1 MDTNRFKI
9 YTKGGDKGKTS
20 LVGGTRVDKFNIRLE
35 SYGTIDELNSFI
47 GLLLSYDLR
56 QKDINFLTWLQNKL
70 FDIGSYLATEP
81 SDQADKNIM
90 QYINE
95 RTVGMIEQEIDS
107 FDEDLPPLKSF
118 ILPSGGR
125 TSSISHIC
133 RTVCRRAERCIYKLN
148 IEYPLEPNVLRFVNR
163 LSDYF
168 FYLARNEALR
178 NGQGE
183 VSWQPNKC

>member
-20 LVGGTRVDKFNIRLE
+20 LVGGTRVEKFNVRLE
-35 SYGTIDELNSFI
+35 CYGTIDELNSFI
-47 GLLLSYDLR
+47 GLLLSYDLE
-56 QKDINFLTWLQNKL
+56 QNDVDFLFWVQNKL
-70 FDIGSYLATEP
+70 FDIGGYLATE
-81 SDQADKNIM
+81 SSVDADRNII
-90 QYINE
+90 QYVNE
-95 RTVGMIEQEIDS
+95 TTVSKIEKEIDAM
-107 FDEDLPPLKSF
+107 DDGLPPLKSF
-118 ILPSGGR
+118 ILPAGGR
-125 TSSISHIC
+125 TASISHIC